1 MSNKERK
8 PKGNK
13 AAGFADFFV
22 VLFCLCGA
30 GASLYMFQ
38 DDLFS
43 TLRSFINL
51 PAGIVDV
58 KFNTVQRRFKDR
70 VIWDRLN
77 NESPVYDG
85 DLIRVARLS
94 GAVLTIDNNSVE
106 LGENTL
112 IRIQKDSGAANID
125 FFSGEINVKSSADS
139 GMIFLS
145 IGDKIVQASPGTVF
159 GASSSEEG
167 IILRITEGTA
177 QIVSGGQTSS
187 APAGTI
193 IVQDAQGNEMTNP
206 MAVVTQPRPN
216 AYYLKTGD
224 LAFNLNFEW
233 LKVNMQR
240 TDMIRLEIAEDRN
253 FTRLSHVLE
262 NLDTSAVVPV
272 DAGLWHWRLLF
283 QSTVLAAGR
292 VTVTEAAAPE
302 LFNAV
307 VSGPDA
313 QLRWVEVDEA
323 AGYLLQLSQ
332 FPDLYIPFISTQV
345 QGTGFVI
352 PDLDY
357 GTWYWRVRPYFPSLY
372 DGTADFS
379 QISSFQVERSEGLSP
394 LSLNVPAHESIITQ
408 EEAREG
414 IYFSWSNSRDA
425 ASYTIQISTQS
436 NLEGPVVNRTL
447 NDNYFVYGR
456 DEASFV
462 PGRYYW
468 SVSYTDARG
477 NLSPPSQTRSFLIT
491 ESEIIQRLVFPP
503 DRYNVEDGQI
513 SDLRF
518 SWETNLLSDR
528 RLQVSES
535 YDFLVPLV
543 DIPVGENF
551 YQGLLLPSGEWYW
564 RISARQ
570 SSMSQTVTT
579 APRRFTYLPPVPP
592 EEPSSAQTDA
602 AQIAVEETPASVSE
616 TPAPAAEAPASA
628 AAAPAT
634 PPAPLRLRLVS
645 PSQGS
650 SIAGLTALRQP
661 VIFRWECDEEIAS
674 SRFVLSRN
682 ANPAQGRPEVEILNP
697 GRTVTVNRL
706 AEGLWYWTVIA
717 QSRDGRPITSATIG
731 QLRVQPIPLLP
742 APANRQ
748 PETGYIIGEQELRQ
762 QRNIVFSWDAVE
774 GANSYI
780 LTIFMETPSGRSQ
793 IFRTEAMRQLSFT
806 FENLSLFDYTGS
818 YVWQVEALYYNSQG
832 VIEQRG
838 RAGENSFTLNVPRP
852 GRVQA
857 RDTGVLYGN

>member
-1 MSNKERK
+1 MSDIERK
-8 PKGNK
+8 DKGNK
-13 AAGFADFFV
+13 SSGVLDFFV

-43 TLRSFINL
+43 TMRSYINL
-51 PAGIVDV
+51 PAGTVEI
-58 KFNTVQRRFKDR
+58 KYNTVQRHFKDR
-70 VIWDRLN
+70 MIWDRLN

-85 DLIRVARLS
+85 DTIRVARLS

-125 FFSGEINVKSSADS
+125 FFSGEINVTSSAGG
-139 GMIFLS
+139 GMIYLS
-145 IGDKIVQASPGTVF
+145 IGDKVVQAAGGTVF
-159 GASSSEEG
+159 GASSGEDG
-167 IILRITEGTA
+167 IVLRITEGTA

-187 APAGTI
+187 APAGTVI
-193 IVQDAQGNEMTNP
+193 IQDAQGNEMTGP

-224 LAFNLNFEW
+224 LPFNLNFEW

-240 TDMIRLEIAEDRN
+240 TDMVRLEIADDRN
-253 FTRLSHVLE
+253 FTRLRHVLD
-262 NLDTSAVVPV
+262 NLDTSAVAAV

-283 QSTVLAAGR
+283 KETVLASGR
-292 VTVTEAAAPE
+292 VTVTEASAPA

-307 VSGPDA
+307 VTGPDA
-313 QLRWVEVDEA
+313 QLRWAEVDEA
-323 AGYLLQLSQ
+323 AGYLLQLAQ
-332 FPDLYIPFISTQV
+332 LPNFYNPFISTQV

-357 GTWYWRVRPYFPSLY
+357 GTWYWRVRPYFSSMY

-379 QISSFQVERSEGLSP
+379 QVSSFQIERSEGLSP
-394 LSLNVPAHESIITQ
+394 ISLNIPAHESIIIL

-425 ASYTIQISTQS
+425 VSYTIQISTQS
-436 NLEGPVVNRTL
+436 NLERPVVNRTL

-503 DRYNVEDGQI
+503 DRYNIEDGQI
-513 SDLRF
+513 SDIRF

-528 RLQVSES
+528 RFQVSAS
-535 YDFLVPLV
+535 DNFLVPLV
-543 DIPVGENF
+543 DIPVSENF
-551 YQGLLLPSGEWYW
+551 YQGLSVPSGEWYW

-570 SSMSQTVTT
+570 SSMSSQTVTT
-579 APRRFTYLPPVPP
+579 APRRFTYAPPVSPV
-592 EEPSSAQTDA
+592 ESSAPQTA
-602 AQIAVEETPASVSE
+602 FEE
-616 TPAPAAEAPASA
+616 TPAPASEEDAL
-628 AAAPAT
+628 
-634 PPAPLRLRLVS
+634 LRLRLIS

-661 VIFRWECDEEIAS
+661 VIFRWECDEEITS

-682 ANPAQGRPEVEILNP
+682 ANPAQGRPEVEIINP

-717 QSRDGRPITSATIG
+717 QSRDGRTITSGAVG
-731 QLRVQPIPLLP
+731 QMRVQPIPLLP

-748 PETGYIIGEQELRQ
+748 PQSGYGIGEQELRQ
-762 QRNIVFSWDAVE
+762 QRNIVFSWNAVE

-780 LTIFMETPSGRSQ
+780 LTIFMETSSGRRQ

-806 FENLSLFDYTGS
+806 FENLGLFDYTGS

-838 RAGENSFTLNVPRP
+838 RPGENSFTLNVPRP

-857 RDTGVLYGN
+857 EDTGVLYGN

>member
-1 MSNKERK
+1 MNNIERRRQGK
-8 PKGNK
+8 K
-13 AAGFADFFV
+13 AAGVLDFFV

-30 GASLYMFQ
+30 GASVYMFQ

-43 TLRSFINL
+43 TMRSYVNL
-51 PAGIVDV
+51 PAGTVEI
-58 KFNTVQRRFKDR
+58 KYNTVQRRFKDR
-70 VIWDRLN
+70 MIWDRLN

-85 DLIRVARLS
+85 DLIRVSRLS
-94 GAVLTIDNNSVE
+94 SAVLTIDNNSVE

-125 FFSGEINVKSSADS
+125 FFSGEINVKSSAD
-139 GMIFLS
+139 GGIIYLS
-145 IGDKIVQASPGTVF
+145 IGDKVVQAAPGTVF
-159 GASSSEEG
+159 GASSGEDG
-167 IILRITEGTA
+167 IVLRITEGTA

-187 APAGTI
+187 APAGTVI
-193 IVQDAQGNEMTNP
+193 IQDAQGNEMTSP

-240 TDMIRLEIAEDRN
+240 TDMVRLEIAEDRN
-253 FTRLSHVLE
+253 FTRLSRVLD

-283 QSTVLAAGR
+283 QSTVLASGR
-292 VTVTEAAAPE
+292 VTVTEASAPE

-313 QLRWVEVDEA
+313 QLRWVEVEEA
-323 AGYLLQLSQ
+323 AGYLFQLSQ
-332 FPDLYIPFISTQV
+332 LPDFYIPFISTQV

-379 QISSFQVERSEGLSP
+379 QVSSFQVERSEGLSS
-394 LSLNVPAHESIITQ
+394 LSLNIPAHESIITQ
-408 EEAREG
+408 EEVREG
-414 IYFSWSNSRDA
+414 VYFSWSNSRDA

-491 ESEIIQRLVFPP
+491 ENEIIQRLVFPP

-551 YQGLLLPSGEWYW
+551 YQGLYLPSGEWYW

-570 SSMSQTVTT
+570 SSMSSQTVTT
-579 APRRFTYLPPVPP
+579 APRRFTYAPSVLP
-592 EEPSSAQTDA
+592 EESA
-602 AQIAVEETPASVSE
+602 AQQTSAGE
-616 TPAPAAEAPASA
+616 TPAPATEEDAL
-628 AAAPAT
+628 
-634 PPAPLRLRLVS
+634 LRLRLIS

-682 ANPAQGRPEVEILNP
+682 ANPAQGRPEVEIINP

-717 QSRDGRPITSATIG
+717 QSRDGRTITSATIG

-742 APANRQ
+742 APANRR
-748 PETGYIIGEQELRQ
+748 PETGYSIGEQELRQ
-762 QRNIVFSWDAVE
+762 QRNIVFSWDAVA

-780 LTIFMETPSGRSQ
+780 LTIYRETPSGRRQ
-793 IFRTEAMRQLSFT
+793 IFRSEAVRQLSFT
-806 FENLSLFDYTGS
+806 FENLRLFDYNGA
-818 YVWQVEALYYNSQG
+818 YVWQVEALYYNNQG

-838 RAGENSFTLNVPRP
+838 RTGENSFTLDVPRP

-857 RDTGVLYGN
+857 EDTGVLYGN